1 MYSDVQCLVRMLET
15 ADNLWWGVILMIP
28 RRFHHIQQSSPF
40 LTSHTNPAPFSCATA
55 KEVSCFLVNIHEH
68 YAVVCR
74 VQSCSYGVHHHPKST
89 LFILRWML
97 HSTMHISLFLSLC
110 PPPLKEKPY
119 LFYREHCTVM
129 CKIYFFCLHVLHQQK
144 STLFIL
150 QRQLHS
156 LWKVCSISC
165 VSSTT
170 SDVPSSMYDR
180 YEEHAA

>member
-74 VQSCSYGVHHHPKST
+74 VQSCSYGVHHHQKST
-89 LFILRWML
+89 LFNLRWKL
-97 HSTMHISLFLSLC
+97 HSTMHIPLSLPLC
-110 PPPLKEKPY
+110 PPPLKEMPY
-119 LFYREHCTVM
+119 LFYHEYCTVM
-129 CKIYFFCLHVLHQQK
+129 CKIYSFCLYVLHQQK
-144 STLFIL
+144 KHFVHSTMTATQQVKGLF
-150 QRQLHS
+150 H
-156 LWKVCSISC
+156 
-165 VSSTT
+165 
-170 SDVPSSMYDR
+170 
-180 YEEHAA
+180 